1 MLKMKKLEAHI
12 PDVEAHIQKELA
24 IALKECK
31 DVDVCDKLIADL
43 KLSKE
48 VNAMP
53 QQTYTEQE
61 KKYPIMRDLVV
72 EYFGKDFLMTNVFT
86 NDDIVKL
93 DFITK

>member
-31 DVDVCDKLIADL
+31 DVDICDKLIADL

-53 QQTYTEQE
+53 
-61 KKYPIMRDLVV
+61 
-72 EYFGKDFLMTNVFT
+72 
-86 NDDIVKL
+86 
-93 DFITK
+93 